1 MTFDWL
7 PVFFGLAFVHI
18 WSNENS
24 FMKDLLSIIPPEKRN
39 TSVYDA
45 FEESLSK
52 EEVKKSIP
60 VLAPRQLITAGEVF
74 DMEMAKTDWLWENFI
89 PYGHLVMIAAPAD
102 VGKSILCRQL
112 SYSISA
118 GRSEMLGRCLNPK
131 TRRVIYVSTEENLS
145 DWKTK
150 LDLLELSAEE
160 KESISKNLL
169 IAVDIN
175 DVFRVIKEEVE
186 KSPVDLVVLD
196 VLMDLYQEDL
206 NNPIKVRQFFAP
218 FKKLAEQFGLS
229 IIFVHHV
236 SKAGEDK
243 GGFQKTQVLG
253 STSLVGG
260 PRSVLLINRDRE
272 NNSLR
277 VINITKGNLI
287 SDEEKN
293 KLLKVRLNA
302 NLLFELSSEETKSN
316 VPYKIPEA
324 VKERVHLLSTEEKLS
339 VRQITEKIVSEGFKI
354 GKTKVAE
361 ILNTKSNNAPGIFST
376 KNQTI

>member
-1 MTFDWL
+1 MTD
-7 PVFFGLAFVHI
+7 
-18 WSNENS
+18 
-24 FMKDLLSIIPPEKRN
+24 KLLSYIPSETRD

-45 FEESLSK
+45 FEEAAEK
-52 EEVKKSIP
+52 EKMKVTIP
-60 VLAPRQLITAGEVF
+60 VAVNRQLITAGEVF
-74 DMEMAKTDWLWENFI
+74 AMEKTNTDWLWENFI

-112 SYSISA
+112 SYSIAA
-118 GRSEMLGRCLNPK
+118 GRSEMLGRSLNPK
-131 TRRVIYVSTEENLS
+131 THRVIYVSTEENLS

-150 LDLLELSAEE
+150 LDLLNLSAEE

-277 VINITKGNLI
+277 VINITKGNLV

-293 KLLKVRLNA
+293 KLLKVRLNSS
-302 NLLFELSSEETKSN
+302 LLFELSSEETKST
-316 VPYKIPEA
+316 VTHKITEA
-324 VKERVHLLSTEEKLS
+324 IKERILKLAAVEKLS
-339 VRQITEKIVSEGFKI
+339 VRQISETLTTEGIKI

-361 ILNTKSNNAPGIFST
+361 ILQSKTESI
-376 KNQTI
+376 

>member
-1 MTFDWL
+1 
-7 PVFFGLAFVHI
+7 
-18 WSNENS
+18 
-24 FMKDLLSIIPPEKRN
+24 MKKNLLGIMPPEKLE
-39 TSVYDA
+39 TSVFDA
-45 FEESLSK
+45 FDTGESK
-52 EEVKKSIP
+52 QEEVKQSLP
-60 VLAPRQLITAGEVF
+60 VLVQKKLITAGEVF
-74 DMEMAKTDWLWENFI
+74 AMEKTKTDWLWENFI

-112 SYSISA
+112 SYSITA
-118 GRSEMLGRCLNPK
+118 GRTEMLGRSLYPK

-150 LDLLELSAEE
+150 LDLLDLTPEE

-169 IAVDIN
+169 IAVDVN
-175 DVFRVIKEEVE
+175 DVYRVVKEEVE
-186 KSPVDLVVLD
+186 KYSVDLIVLD

-218 FKKLAEQFGLS
+218 YKQLAEQFGLS

-236 SKAGEDK
+236 SKAGEDR

-277 VINITKGNLI
+277 VINITKGNLV
-287 SDEEKN
+287 SDEVKN
-293 KLLKVRLNA
+293 KLLKVRLNT
-302 NLLFELSSEETKSN
+302 NLLFELSSEETKST
-316 VPYKIPEA
+316 VPFKTSKN
-324 VKERVHLLSTEEKLS
+324 VKERVLELSYVERLS
-339 VRQITEKIVSEGFKI
+339 VRQIAQKMMSEGFKI
-354 GKTKVAE
+354 GKTTVAE
-361 ILNTKSNNAPGIFST
+361 ILSTKSDKETKEFTT